1 MWLVYLTDFSPQIL
15 LLDIGGNGVGKIAS
29 LFNQICCAM
38 FAGVH
43 ASDDGADVACPVS
56 LIDWFLSFYKAAQQ
70 GPVQPLE
77 GICTAGE
84 VLFVPRGWWHMALNV
99 EVKCCAVFCCAVLGT
114 MCCAVLGTMCCA
126 KLHHVLC

>member
-1 MWLVYLTDFSPQIL
+1 M
-15 LLDIGGNGVGKIAS
+15 
-29 LFNQICCAM
+29 
-38 FAGVH
+38 H

-77 GICTAGE
+77 GICRAGE

-99 EVKCCAVFCCAVLGT
+99 EVGCAVLR
-114 MCCAVLGTMCCA
+114 CAVLQRAMLWYGVVFCTELHSWSVYAALCYAALSHVRNRFTQITCNRLHLCA
-126 KLHHVLC
+126 RDAT